1 MLAAANVACR
11 FVSTLAPMLV
21 FGASLMLAASG
32 NAQAARRLN
41 ARLRPLLR
49 VLATA
54 GLPASWLLL
63 SLEAALVTD
72 SRAAMHN
79 LATLQQVALLTDYG
93 HACLVQGIAAL
104 ALCTALWLPG
114 QRPPAL
120 LACLSA
126 CVLAGIGING
136 HAAMDEGLLGL
147 AHMANNVAHIL
158 CSAFWIGAL
167 LVVLP
172 LLCSWP
178 DEQYDAGPIMVRFS
192 TLGHIAVA
200 GSILTGVLDTWLI
213 LRGSGLN
220 PHSRYQQWL
229 ALKIA
234 VVLGMAV
241 LALSNR
247 YYWVPR
253 LSGEPYALHAL
264 RRQAAYSVAA
274 GSIAVLIVALF
285 GTLPPA

>member
-32 NAQAARRLN
+32 NARTARRLN
-41 ARLRPLLR
+41 ARLRPWFRL
-49 VLATA
+49 LATA

-63 SLEAALVTD
+63 SLEADLITGSPA
-72 SRAAMHN
+72 SMHD
-79 LATLQQVALLTDYG
+79 LATLQRVALLTDYG
-93 HACLVQGIAAL
+93 HACLAQGIAAL
-104 ALCTALWLPG
+104 ALCVALWLPG
-114 QRPPAL
+114 LRPPSL

-126 CVLAGIGING
+126 CVLTGIGISG

-147 AHMANNVAHIL
+147 VHMAVSVAHIL
-158 CSAFWIGAL
+158 CSGFWVGAL

-172 LLCSWP
+172 LLYAWR
-178 DEQYDAGPIMVRFS
+178 DAQYEAGPIMVRFS
-192 TLGHIAVA
+192 TLGHVAVA
-200 GSILTGVLDTWLI
+200 GSILTGVLNAWLI
-213 LRGSGLN
+213 LRDSGLN
-220 PHSRYQQWL
+220 LQSHYQQWL

-234 VVLGMAV
+234 IVLGMVV

-253 LSGEPYALHAL
+253 LAGEPGALPAL

-274 GSIAVLIVALF
+274 GAIVVLIVALF
-285 GTLPPA
+285 GTLSPA

>member
-11 FVSTLAPMLV
+11 FVSALAPMLV
-21 FGASLMLAASG
+21 FGASLMLATGG
-32 NAQAARRLN
+32 NAQTAQRLN
-41 ARLRPLLR
+41 ARLRPALR
-49 VLATA
+49 ALAA
-54 GLPASWLLL
+54 VGLPAAWLLL
-63 SLEAALVTD
+63 CLEAAFITG
-72 SRAAMHN
+72 SRAAMYDP
-79 LATLQQVALLTDYG
+79 ATLRQVALLTDYG
-93 HACLVQGIAAL
+93 HAWLVQSIAASSL
-104 ALCTALWLPG
+104 FLALWLPG

-172 LLCSWP
+172 LLHSWR
-178 DEQYDAGPIMVRFS
+178 DEHRDAGPIMVRFS
-192 TLGHIAVA
+192 TLGHVAVA
-200 GSILTGVLDTWLI
+200 GSVLTGALDTWLI
-213 LRGSGLN
+213 LRGSGLSL
-220 PHSRYQQWL
+220 HSRYQQWL
-229 ALKIA
+229 AVKIA
-234 VVLGMAV
+234 VVLGMTA

-253 LSGEPYALHAL
+253 LAGESRALPAL
-264 RRQAAYSVAA
+264 RRQVVYSVAA
-274 GSIAVLIVALF
+274 GALAVLIVSLF
-285 GTLPPA
+285 GTLPPD